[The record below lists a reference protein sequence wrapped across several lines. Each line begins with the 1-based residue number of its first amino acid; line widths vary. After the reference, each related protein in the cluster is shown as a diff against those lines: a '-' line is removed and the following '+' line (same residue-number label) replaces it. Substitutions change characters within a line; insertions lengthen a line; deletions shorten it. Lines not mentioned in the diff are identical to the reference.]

1 MTRSIQAARHE
12 EEVSTERLMERIV
25 DPALISQAIARVKA
39 NKGAPGS
46 DGMPVS
52 ELDAFWSTHGERIRQ
67 VLLAG
72 DYIPRP
78 VKQVTIP
85 KPGGGERKLGI
96 PVVQDRVVQQMM
108 LLALTPVFEPMFSE
122 SSFGFRP
129 GRSAHQAVRRAQEIS
144 RRGLNWVVDI
154 DLEKF
159 FDRVNHDVLM
169 SRLSRRIADKR
180 VLKLLR
186 RFLNS
191 GVLLD
196 GVVVRTGEGTPQGGP
211 LSPLLANVM
220 LHDLDEELERQGL
233 EFVRYADDC
242 NIYLATRAQ
251 AQAVM
256 ETVTHFLEVKLRLK
270 VNASKSAVAL
280 ALERPFPGLSALR
293 AEGAARGHLG
303 RRD

>member
-1 MTRSIQAARHE
+1 MRSEEATHHE
-12 EEVSTERLMERIV
+12 EEVSTESLMERV
-25 DPALISQAIARVKA
+25 TDPQTIRQAIARVKA
-39 NKGAPGS
+39 NKGAPGI
-46 DGMPVS
+46 DGMTVE
-52 ELDAFWSTHGERIRQ
+52 ELEAHWSAHGERICQ

-78 VKQVTIP
+78 VKRVTIP
-85 KPGGGERKLGI
+85 KPGGGERLLGI
-96 PVVQDRVVQQMM
+96 PVVQDRVVQQM
-108 LLALTPVFEPMFSE
+108 LLIALTPVYEPLFSD

-129 GRSAHQAVRRAQEIS
+129 GRSPHDAVRRAQEIS
-144 RRGLNWVVDI
+144 GQGLNWVVDI

-169 SRLSRRIADKR
+169 SRLARRIADKR

-191 GVLLD
+191 GVMLS
-196 GVVVRTGEGTPQGGP
+196 GVVIRSVEGTPQGGP

-220 LHDLDEELERQGL
+220 LHVLDEELERQGL
-233 EFVRYADDC
+233 QFVRYADDC
-242 NIYLATRAQ
+242 NIYVATRAQ
-251 AQAVM
+251 GVQVM

-280 ALERPFPGLSALR
+280 ARERPFPGLSALR
-293 AEGAARGHLG
+293 GKVLAKGRHRRG
-303 RRD
+303 RA